1 MGKIHED
8 KEQKI
13 VQKVAIIAC
22 VILVL
27 GFVAMAFAGVL
38 Y

>member
-1 MGKIHED
+1 MGKMHED
-8 KEQKI
+8 KEQKV
-13 VQKVAIIAC
+13 VQKIAIVACI
-22 VILVL
+22 ILVL